1 MADPN
6 VAVLFRVG
14 AAWRELRR
22 GAAMQAFRPIVYGE
36 GEDAL
41 DLGQVDAL
49 DLLVFHG
56 PVRMGELAESLRVD
70 ASTATRAVNRLVD
83 TGLAQRRRS
92 DEDGRVMVV
101 AITKRGNEVHR
112 ALTARRRNA
121 LEGILTDFSARDRE
135 QLAALLER
143 FIIGLDQYVSPRPD
157 RFVRSIHGT
166 ASSRVSTGS
175 CFFPTASPRVGQLS
189 SSTEASGVIDTT
201 VT

>member
-1 MADPN
+1 MPDPD

-112 ALTARRRNA
+112 ALTARRREA
-121 LEGILTDFSARDRE
+121 LEGILTDFNARDRQ

-143 FIIGLDQYVSPRPD
+143 FIVGLDKYVS
-157 RFVRSIHGT
+157 T
-166 ASSRVSTGS
+166 
-175 CFFPTASPRVGQLS
+175 SP
-189 SSTEASGVIDTT
+189 
-201 VT
+201 

>member
-36 GEDAL
+36 GDDAL

-49 DLLVFHG
+49 DLLIFHG

-101 AITKRGNEVHR
+101 AITKRGSEVHR
-112 ALTARRRNA
+112 ALTARRRDA
-121 LEGILTDFSARDRE
+121 LEGILTDFSARDRQ
-135 QLAALLER
+135 QLATLLER
-143 FIIGLDQYVSPRPD
+143 FIVGLDQYVAAP
-157 RFVRSIHGT
+157 
-166 ASSRVSTGS
+166 
-175 CFFPTASPRVGQLS
+175 
-189 SSTEASGVIDTT
+189 
-201 VT
+201 

>member
-1 MADPN
+1 MPDPD

-101 AITKRGNEVHR
+101 AITKRGSEVHR
-112 ALTARRRNA
+112 ALTARRRDA
-121 LEGILTDFSARDRE
+121 LEGILTDFSARDRQ
-135 QLAALLER
+135 QLATLLER
-143 FIIGLDQYVSPRPD
+143 FIVGLDQYVS
-157 RFVRSIHGT
+157 T
-166 ASSRVSTGS
+166 A
-175 CFFPTASPRVGQLS
+175 P
-189 SSTEASGVIDTT
+189 
-201 VT
+201 